1 MHWNMILS
9 EEQCNFLKV
18 ILEVLEIK
26 IRGKIFILPQL
37 YLYGENE
44 DQGLSLLLLRD
55 SHK

>member
-1 MHWNMILS
+1 MILS

-37 YLYGENE
+37 YIWRE
-44 DQGLSLLLLRD
+44 
-55 SHK
+55 

>member
-37 YLYGENE
+37 YIWRERRPGTVLATAT
-44 DQGLSLLLLRD
+44 
-55 SHK
+55 